1 MSKAQS
7 VLPGVQACLPP
18 GTPEQGP
25 LGETPIPVQMT
36 RGREQ
41 TQLPDSEQSF
51 PLKLG
56 LSIQERA
63 VQVPPGSDRPTLL
76 PLL

>member
-1 MSKAQS
+1 M
-7 VLPGVQACLPP
+7 QACLPP

-25 LGETPIPVQMT
+25 SGETPIPVQMT
-36 RGREQ
+36 GGREQ
-41 TQLPDSEQSF
+41 IQLPDSDQGL

-56 LSIQERA
+56 LSVQERA

-76 PLL
+76 LLL